1 MARAL
6 NVQGMNNPLWNENTS
21 VGAVVLTGGFDQVT
35 ITGYYLIISNVGAN
49 NVFVGPS
56 DSVPGV
62 LLQPGGTFETAA
74 KAGSNLYVQGTATQ
88 PVTVTQYA

>member
-6 NVQGMNNPLWNENTS
+6 NVQGMNSPLWNENTS

-74 KAGSNLYVQGTATQ
+74 KAGSNLYVEGTLGQ
-88 PVTVTQYA
+88 PVTVVQYA